1 MRSSALTQAEFA
13 TASAEQARDEEKRQ
27 RQLAETERQRV
38 SEEREKARLNLYAAD
53 MKAVNNYLADGSLGA
68 ARALLQYQ
76 MPRPG
81 ESDLRGWE
89 WRYFNQKAK
98 GDHLFKL
105 VGHTSIINRL
115 AFSPSGRLLLS
126 RGYNETILWDWRN
139 KTMLRQWENVK
150 DIGFSYDGFIGL
162 LNDDARLELLDP
174 ETFEPTGGVQEGVQH
189 FAFSP
194 RENYSILVL
203 TDGKLVRWNHAT
215 SEAHEFYQLKRP
227 ADVVFSPD
235 GEAFG
240 WIQGDV
246 VSVWN
251 VADATI
257 QTTVDL
263 PAEVRSTFGLFRSPR
278 ALAALFAGGEGL
290 VVRARGIPPVV
301 YRAKNADWERPFP
314 KDAVGTNQ
322 MMMSRDGDILV
333 TGSYNHD
340 VSMWSVPEFEPIA
353 RLYGHGDEVFSVAIT
368 ADGQHLASGS
378 QDKSILIWSANRST
392 NSTTINQGLGPAPIV
407 YSKSSKWMATPTPF
421 FTTTIRNPE
430 TFEVVSSIKGVA
442 VHELPDQSELITAKI
457 SWSLKG
463 PSLGHEFTFWNT
475 NTWQPAKTISLPDD
489 TKIGAAANGTTAAI
503 ANESQMSLIDLTT
516 HQVVASWKHGLKR
529 QSNVPLLPLAV
540 GSGGISVGA
549 GSALD
554 SNSGV
559 ARVWDLS
566 GRLLAEFDCEH
577 IRQIV
582 GVACS
587 PDERYVATAS
597 FDATIKVWNVASKSL
612 VFTLRGHRRGVHSI
626 DFSPDGKTL
635 VSYADD
641 RMVKLW
647 HVATGR
653 ELATLYPKVDVGSMQ
668 FSPDGSTLIGQGLA
682 PPPKSS
688 QLQIWR
694 APL

>member
-1 MRSSALTQAEFA
+1 
-13 TASAEQARDEEKRQ
+13 
-27 RQLAETERQRV
+27 
-38 SEEREKARLNLYAAD
+38 

-68 ARALLQYQ
+68 ARALLQSQ
-76 MPRPG
+76 VPKPG

-98 GDHLFKL
+98 GDHLYKL
-105 VGHTSIINRL
+105 VGHVSIINRL
-115 AFSPSGRLLLS
+115 AFSPNGQLLLS
-126 RGYNETILWDWRN
+126 RGYDDTILWDWRS
-139 KTMLRQWENVK
+139 KTMLRQWEKVK
-150 DIGFSYDGFIGL
+150 DIGFSSEGFIGL
-162 LNDDARLELLDP
+162 LRDDEKLELLDP
-174 ETFEPTGGVQEGVQH
+174 ETLEPTGGVQESVKD

-215 SEAHEFYQLKRP
+215 RETSELYQLKRP
-227 ADVVFSPD
+227 TNIVFSPD

-240 WIQGDV
+240 WLEDNAI
-246 VSVWN
+246 SVWN
-251 VADATI
+251 VAAAAI
-257 QTTVDL
+257 QAKVDL
-263 PAEVRSTFGLFRSPR
+263 PAELGSTFGLFTRPR

-301 YRAKNADWERPFP
+301 YRAESGNWDRSFP

-322 MMMSRDGDILV
+322 MMMSRDGNVLV

-340 VSMWSVPEFEPIA
+340 VSLWTVPDFEPIA

-368 ADGQHLASGS
+368 ADGEHLASGS
-378 QDKSILIWSANRST
+378 QDKSILIWSAKSSAD
-392 NSTTINQGLGPAPIV
+392 STTISQALGPTPIV
-407 YSKSSKWMATPTPF
+407 YSESGKWMATPTPF

-430 TFEVVSSIKGVA
+430 TFEVVANVTGVA
-442 VHELPDQSELITAKI
+442 VHELPDQSQLITAKI
-457 SWSLKG
+457 GWSLEG
-463 PSLGHEFTFWNT
+463 PRLGHEFTYWNT
-475 NTWQPAKTISLPDD
+475 ETWQPAKTTSLPKDS
-489 TKIGAAANGTTAAI
+489 KIGASANGTFAAV
-503 ANESQMSLIDLTT
+503 AYESQISLIDLTT
-516 HQVVASWKHGLKR
+516 EEVIASWKHGLKR
-529 QSNVPLLPLAV
+529 QANVPLLPIAV
-540 GSGGISVGA
+540 GTSGIVVAG

-554 SNSGV
+554 SPSGV
-559 ARVWDLS
+559 ARVWDFA
-566 GRLLAEFDCEH
+566 GRLITEFECEH

-587 PDERYVATAS
+587 PDEKYVVTAS
-597 FDATIKVWNVASKSL
+597 YDATIKVWSVARTSL
-612 VFTLRGHRRGVHSI
+612 VFTLRGHRRGIHSI

-635 VSYADD
+635 VSHADD

-653 ELATLYPKVDVGSMQ
+653 ELATLHPIVDVGYMR
-668 FSPDGSTLIGQGLA
+668 FSPDGRSLIGHGA
-682 PPPKSS
+682 TPPPKSS